1 MGTLEVRLR
10 QPSPGLRALPWST
23 PLEEWDERRLP
34 LRDLAVG
41 PSRHVV
47 RFVEADGALWA
58 LKALPRAVAVHEYD
72 VLRALEERDLSA
84 VRAAGVV
91 QQPRADDAIL
101 LTRYL
106 ERSWQYRRLLM
117 NIPSTLQ
124 VQRSRLF
131 DAMAVLL
138 VDLHRNGVYW
148 GDCSLAN
155 TLFMRDGQTMIAWLV
170 DAETAELHATLSD
183 GQRRDDIEIM
193 VENIAGGL
201 LDVAASRGEP
211 PSLTPL
217 IMDEARGV
225 AERYDQLWSV
235 LHDEPIVGLE
245 DHYEI
250 DARLR
255 RINELGFAL
264 DEVRFEATDPRGEQV
279 RMSLTV
285 AGRSFHSERLAELTG
300 LHVSEGQATVL
311 LNDLRSFHATMQ
323 QESGIEVPEE
333 VAARHW
339 LHDVLEPGRARA
351 HEALGGVGDPVQAY
365 CDLLEVRWLLSEEA
379 GYDVGDGPALEALA
393 TRRTPTGSAADLV
406 FVDAPTG
413 ALPAVQ
419 AAPPT
424 DLDEPSGPP
433 PPSAP
438 TPATDDDEPSSSP
451 PPSVGA

>member
-1 MGTLEVRLR
+1 MDMLQVRLR
-10 QPSPGLRALPWST
+10 EPSPDLLALPWST
-23 PLEEWDERRLP
+23 PLAEWDDSHVP
-34 LRDLAVG
+34 LRHLAVG

-58 LKALPRAVAVHEYD
+58 LKALPRAVAAHEYD
-72 VLRALEERDLSA
+72 MLRALEERELSA

-91 QQPRADDAIL
+91 QQPRADEAIL

-106 ERSWQYRRLLM
+106 ERSWQYRRMLM
-117 NIPSTLQ
+117 HIPSTLQ
-124 VQRSRLF
+124 VQRRRLF

-155 TLFMRDGQTMIAWLV
+155 TLFMRDGQMMIAWLV
-170 DAETAELHATLSD
+170 DAETTEMHATLSE

-193 VENIAGGL
+193 VENLVGGL
-201 LDVAASRGEP
+201 LDVAASRAEP

-217 IMDEARGV
+217 IIEEARGV
-225 AERYDQLWSV
+225 AERYERLWSF
-235 LHDEPIVGLE
+235 LHDEPIIGLE

-250 DARLR
+250 DSRLR
-255 RINELGFAL
+255 RLNELGFAL
-264 DEVRFEATDPRGEQV
+264 DEVRFESADPRGEQV

-300 LHVSEGQATVL
+300 LRVGEGQATVL

-323 QESGIEVPEE
+323 QESGTEVPVE

-339 LHDVLEPGRARA
+339 LHDVLEPGRRRA
-351 HEALGGVGDPVQAY
+351 HEALGGVGDPIQAY
-365 CDLLEVRWLLSEEA
+365 CDLLEVRWLLSEAA

-393 TRRTPTGSAADLV
+393 TRRTPSESAAGLV
-406 FVDAPTG
+406 FVDGPTA
-413 ALPAVQ
+413 ALPVVEIPATDDDPSDRP
-419 AAPPT
+419 PPT
-424 DLDEPSGPP
+424 LGL
-433 PPSAP
+433 
-438 TPATDDDEPSSSP
+438 TPATDDDTSDGP
-451 PPSVGA
+451 PPTLGA

>member
-1 MGTLEVRLR
+1 MGSLEVRLR
-10 QPSPGLRALPWST
+10 QPSPGLLALPWAT
-23 PLEEWDERRLP
+23 PLDEWDP
-34 LRDLAVG
+34 QQVALRELAVG

-47 RFVEADGALWA
+47 RFVEVDGALWA
-58 LKALPRAVAVHEYD
+58 LKGLPRAVATHEYD
-72 VLRALEERDLSA
+72 VLRALEERALSA
-84 VRAAGVV
+84 VRAVGVV

-117 NIPSTLQ
+117 NIPSTVQ
-124 VQRSRLF
+124 VQRGRLF

-170 DAETAELHATLSD
+170 DAETAELHAALSD

-193 VENIAGGL
+193 VENVAGGL

-211 PSLTPL
+211 ASLTPL

-235 LHDEPIVGLE
+235 LHDEPIIGLE

-255 RINELGFAL
+255 RLNELGFAI

-285 AGRSFHSERLAELTG
+285 AGRRFHSERLAQLTG
-300 LHVSEGQATVL
+300 LDVGEGQATVL
-311 LNDLRSFHATMQ
+311 LNDLRTFHTTMQ
-323 QESGIEVPEE
+323 QESGVEVPEE

-351 HEALGGVGDPVQAY
+351 HEALGGVGDPIQAY
-365 CDLLEVRWLLSEEA
+365 CDLLEVRWLLSEAA
-379 GYDVGDGPALEALA
+379 GYDVGDGPALDALA

-413 ALPAVQ
+413 ALPAVPV
-419 AAPPT
+419 ATDDDPSDRPPPT
-424 DLDEPSGPP
+424 LGR
-433 PPSAP
+433 
-438 TPATDDDEPSSSP
+438 TPATDDDPSDRP
-451 PPSVGA
+451 PPTLGP

>member
-10 QPSPGLRALPWST
+10 QPSTGLLALPWDT
-23 PLEEWDERRLP
+23 PLDEWDDRRVA
-34 LRDLAVG
+34 LRDLPVG

-58 LKALPRAVAVHEYD
+58 LKALPGPIALHEYD
-72 VLRALEERDLSA
+72 MLRAIEERELSA

-91 QQPRADDAIL
+91 RQPRADDAIL

-106 ERSWQYRRLLM
+106 QRSWQYRRMLM

-124 VQRSRLF
+124 VQRGRLF

-170 DAETAELHATLSD
+170 DAETTELHATLSD

-211 PSLTPL
+211 ASLTPL
-217 IMDEARGV
+217 IIDEARGV

-235 LHDEPIVGLE
+235 LHDEPIIGLE

-264 DEVRFEATDPRGEQV
+264 DEVRFAATDPRGEQV

-285 AGRSFHSERLAELTG
+285 AGRSFHSERLAALTG
-300 LHVSEGQATVL
+300 LQVSEGQATVL

-323 QESGIEVPEE
+323 QESGVEIPEE
-333 VAARHW
+333 DAARLW
-339 LHDVLEPGRARA
+339 LHDVLEPGRRRA
-351 HEALGGVGDPVQAY
+351 HEALGGVGDPIQAY
-365 CDLLEVRWLLSEEA
+365 CDLLEVRWLLSEAA
-379 GYDVGDGPALEALA
+379 GYDVGDGPALDALA
-393 TRRTPTGSAADLV
+393 TRRTPTESAAGLV

-413 ALPAVQ
+413 PLPAVPAPTDDGAPDQ
-419 AAPPT
+419 PPPT
-424 DLDEPSGPP
+424 LGP
-433 PPSAP
+433 
-438 TPATDDDEPSSSP
+438 
-451 PPSVGA
+451 